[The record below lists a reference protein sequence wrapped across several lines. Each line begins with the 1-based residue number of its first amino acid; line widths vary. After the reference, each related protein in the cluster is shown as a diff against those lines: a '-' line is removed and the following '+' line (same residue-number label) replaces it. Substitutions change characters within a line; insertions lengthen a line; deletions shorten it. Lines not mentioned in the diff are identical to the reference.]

1 MTVFGLTQLKY
12 KEKMKQGVFSMI
24 TFENMAG
31 TGMKIYEIERD
42 GVSAKGICIPEAIAM
57 LDDAGISAKGY
68 PDTGVFVLFK
78 GSSASPEAKKKC
90 AQYIDKNEKTTRE
103 LVFQSRNAA
112 AQFVLGEKGRTNDW
126 E

>member
-42 GVSAKGICIPEAIAM
+42 GVSAKGIYIPEAIAM

-103 LVFQSRNAA
+103 FVFQSRNAA
-112 AQFVLGEKGRTNDW
+112 AQFVLGEKCRTNAW

>member
-1 MTVFGLTQLKY
+1 
-12 KEKMKQGVFSMI
+12 MI

-31 TGMKIYEIERD
+31 TGMKIYKIERD
-42 GVSAKGICIPEAIAM
+42 GVSAKGIYIPEAIAM

-78 GSSASPEAKKKC
+78 GSSASSKKC